1 MKKYKNQKAITLV
14 ALVITII
21 ILLILAGISISTL
34 TNTGILDKTIEAKE
48 KSERAK
54 EQEQVDLSKIDDQI
68 YDIQNAQNVVQVNDD
83 YPGDITDNNTR
94 DGSQDNPYSVNSV
107 EDLVELSWEVRT
119 GKNNYANK
127 IIILEYDLDFFSV
140 KSYIEP
146 YRTDYGKYGYYD
158 KLKSEICNS
167 GFISIGTDGIEK
179 SITDN
184 DFEQYCF
191 SGIFDGRGHYI
202 NNIKIDKIL
211 INDNAIIIGGLFNE
225 NNGTIKNLKLGN
237 LNMNISVKSN
247 RYSSFGGIVGRN
259 FGNIENCIFDGN
271 IKIDYLNF
279 SGNVGGIVGSN
290 NGNVKYSA
298 NYGVISSLLNSSDKV
313 ETRIGGISG
322 ANEKTGEISNSYN
335 AGIINNRNTEKNVE
349 QCKNFICGISGI
361 NLGSICNS
369 YNVGKINNENTTSK
383 IFIDGISYKSNIKEG
398 VITNSF
404 YLDKTIEKLDKKNV
418 TITSNGEEKN
428 SEEMKG
434 VEILEKLN
442 NKNNIWK
449 KDKKNINNGYP
460 ILWFMN

>member
-1 MKKYKNQKAITLV
+1 M
-14 ALVITII
+14 
-21 ILLILAGISISTL
+21 
-34 TNTGILDKTIEAKE
+34 
-48 KSERAK
+48 
-54 EQEQVDLSKIDDQI
+54 
-68 YDIQNAQNVVQVNDD
+68 VQANDD
-83 YPGDITDNNTR
+83 FPGDITDNNTR

-127 IIILEYDLDFFSV
+127 IIILGYDLDFFSV

-191 SGIFDGRGHYI
+191 SGVFDGRGHYI

-247 RYSSFGGIVGRN
+247 RFSSFGGIVGR
-259 FGNIENCIFDGN
+259 
-271 IKIDYLNF
+271 
-279 SGNVGGIVGSN
+279 NVGGIVGSN

-313 ETRIGGISG
+313 ETRI
-322 ANEKTGEISNSYN
+322 
-335 AGIINNRNTEKNVE
+335 
-349 QCKNFICGISGI
+349 CGISGI
-361 NLGSICNS
+361 NLGFIYNS

-404 YLDKTIEKLDKKNV
+404 YLDKTIEKSDKK
-418 TITSNGEEKN
+418 T
-428 SEEMKG
+428 
-434 VEILEKLN
+434 
-442 NKNNIWK
+442 
-449 KDKKNINNGYP
+449 
-460 ILWFMN
+460 

>member
-1 MKKYKNQKAITLV
+1 M
-14 ALVITII
+14 
-21 ILLILAGISISTL
+21 
-34 TNTGILDKTIEAKE
+34 
-48 KSERAK
+48 
-54 EQEQVDLSKIDDQI
+54 
-68 YDIQNAQNVVQVNDD
+68 VQANDD
-83 YPGDITDNNTR
+83 FPGDITDNNTR

-107 EDLVELSWEVRT
+107 ENLVELSWEVRT

-127 IIILEYDLDFFSV
+127 IIILGYDLDFFSV

-191 SGIFDGRGHYI
+191 SGVFDGRGHYI

-247 RYSSFGGIVGRN
+247 RFSSFGGIVGRN
-259 FGNIENCIFDGN
+259 VGNIENCIFDGN
-271 IKIDYLNF
+271 IKTDYLKF

-313 ETRIGGISG
+313 ETRI
-322 ANEKTGEISNSYN
+322 
-335 AGIINNRNTEKNVE
+335 
-349 QCKNFICGISGI
+349 CGISGI
-361 NLGSICNS
+361 NLGFIYNS

-404 YLDKTIEKLDKKNV
+404 YLDKTIEKSDKKNV

-449 KDKKNINNGYP
+449 EDKKNINNGYP